1 MCFFIFSERLN
12 IHEHHKVYVQKL
24 YALMWEKAHNQPKK
38 VHLFIHRAIYSKF
51 VNICVGVFAGGPHQ
65 RHIH

>member
-38 VHLFIHRAIYSKF
+38 VHYLFIVRSTQ
-51 VNICVGVFAGGPHQ
+51 NL
-65 RHIH
+65 

>member
-1 MCFFIFSERLN
+1 MCFFFIFSERLN

-38 VHLFIHRAIYSKF
+38 VHYLFIVRSTQ
-51 VNICVGVFAGGPHQ
+51 NL
-65 RHIH
+65 